1 MTNSSIDSDSER
13 LVRRPLRRVF
23 IGLTIALLVGVFI
36 FWRIDNERMAIVR
49 AELVDRLLPAFE
61 TGLKPGK
68 MVSDMFRSLGDWS
81 STLQRVAELEEE
93 NRQLRQWRERAI
105 LLEQQNAQ
113 LREVAN
119 IQVNEQLSTVAAQV
133 TADTSGAFRNSV
145 LINAGRRNSIS
156 DGWAVMD
163 GRGLIGRISGVGRT
177 SSRVILITDTT
188 SRIPVKIRPSGA
200 RGIVAGRNTRLPQL
214 ELVTNLNQL
223 SSGDTVF
230 TSGEGGIFP
239 PDLLVGTVSLNAN
252 NQVVILPAADI
263 NNLELVNVIRSR
275 PPQSVD
281 ADSDLLVA
289 PLADTDALAAER

>member
-1 MTNSSIDSDSER
+1 MTNSPIDSDSER

-239 PDLLVGTVSLNAN
+239 PDLLVGTVSVNAN

-281 ADSDLLVA
+281 ADSNLLVA